1 MSAAL
6 ADVSVSAVAGY
17 VEAVTANAVLGW
29 VWAPG
34 RAETLGVE
42 LRLGAEV
49 VARSVADELREDLA
63 RNGIGDGRHAFTL
76 AVPEEARG
84 RLSELRVFALD
95 LGGGAVALGQPPA
108 EDGVGER
115 LAHLHRGMEMLVGSQ
130 RVLHRNLQA
139 ALLARGEDGAAVS
152 EIAAAQAGLKEG
164 IATLELFV
172 MRLEEKLSAL
182 ASRPEPKAGP
192 RWALGGVAA
201 VAVAALGVSVWALIR
216 VMPG

>member
-17 VEAVTANAVLGW
+17 VEAVTENAVLGW
-29 VWAPG
+29 VWSQGHAQ
-34 RAETLGVE
+34 TLGVE
-42 LRLGAEV
+42 LRLGEEV
-49 VARSVADELREDLA
+49 VARSVADELREDLV

-76 AVPEEARG
+76 AVPEAARG

-95 LGGGAVALGQPPA
+95 LSGDPVALGQPPA

-139 ALLARGEDGAAVS
+139 ALLARGEEGNAVS

-172 MRLEEKLSAL
+172 MRLEEKLSAA
-182 ASRPEPKAGP
+182 ASQPEPEAGP

-201 VAVAALGVSVWALIR
+201 AAFAALAVSVWALIR